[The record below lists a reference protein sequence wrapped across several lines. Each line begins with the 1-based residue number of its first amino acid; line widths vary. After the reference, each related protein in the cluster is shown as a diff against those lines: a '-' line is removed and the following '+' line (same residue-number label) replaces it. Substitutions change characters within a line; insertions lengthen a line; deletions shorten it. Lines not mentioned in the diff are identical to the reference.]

1 MSNTKKDG
9 DFNLDQELLSKKAAI
24 ESGEPLSD
32 DHEDEKIVAEN
43 VQEMSDLVDEEYRNG
58 KKKIKAKKVFF
69 TNNIALNLA
78 KCKLKEEV
86 SALKEKCK
94 YFIEKLDTWRERRT
108 FMPIDEFIE
117 FIKQE
122 IKKR

>member
-43 VQEMSDLVDEEYRNG
+43 VQEISDLVDEEYRNG
-58 KKKIKAKKVFF
+58 HSLVEFEPAAVLFVEQILKHTFF
-69 TNNIALNLA
+69 PHLH
-78 KCKLKEEV
+78 
-86 SALKEKCK
+86 S
-94 YFIEKLDTWRERRT
+94 
-108 FMPIDEFIE
+108 
-117 FIKQE
+117 
-122 IKKR
+122 

>member
-43 VQEMSDLVDEEYRNG
+43 VQEMSDLVDEKYRNG

-78 KCKLKEEV
+78 KCKLK
-86 SALKEKCK
+86 
-94 YFIEKLDTWRERRT
+94 
-108 FMPIDEFIE
+108 
-117 FIKQE
+117 
-122 IKKR
+122 KK